1 LTVKSSAKTKQSK
14 VAIKM
19 TQEELDRLMSG
30 DIGESD
36 MEAIDNTNNSSKI
49 SEEEEY
55 ANAEYDLGATKSW
68 PPPPPLKENKV
79 VHQLDDVTKESEEK
93 ATQMFDMLEQISNE
107 QMAAEERMGSIAD
120 TLNSL
125 QDLMRKL
132 SAKFPQIEAF
142 RIESEKIEAALA
154 THEEIMNNLGNI
166 GMNTMSIMD
175 MMQYQDIHRQKI
187 ERVINIMRAL
197 SNYMNKLFEGKID
210 DEKRVS
216 SAKHIHGD
224 STADVVNDDDIEAL
238 IAAFGQK

>member
-1 LTVKSSAKTKQSK
+1 
-14 VAIKM
+14 M
-19 TQEELDRLMSG
+19 TQEELDKLMNGDMDNMSG
-30 DIGESD
+30 GDAGLVDAPIDEESQY
-36 MEAIDNTNNSSKI
+36 SQV
-49 SEEEEY
+49 EY
-55 ANAEYDLGATKSW
+55 ELGATKSW

-107 QMAAEERMGSIAD
+107 QMAAEEKMGNIAD

-125 QDLMRKL
+125 QDLMGKL

-142 RIESEKIEAALA
+142 RTESEKIEAALA
-154 THEEIMNNLGNI
+154 THEEVMNNLGNI

-210 DEKRVS
+210 DEKRVG

-224 STADVVNDDDIEAL
+224 ENNDLVDDDEIEAL
-238 IAAFGQK
+238 IATFGKK

>member
-1 LTVKSSAKTKQSK
+1 
-14 VAIKM
+14 M
-19 TQEELDRLMSG
+19 TQEELDQLMNGDVDVGALDTEGSG
-30 DIGESD
+30 PDVANDDES
-36 MEAIDNTNNSSKI
+36 
-49 SEEEEY
+49 EY
-55 ANAEYDLGATKSW
+55 ANAKYDLGATKSW

-107 QMAAEERMGSIAD
+107 QMAAEEQMAAISDA
-120 TLNSL
+120 LNSTK
-125 QDLMRKL
+125 DLMSKL
-132 SAKFPQIEAF
+132 AVKFPHITAF
-142 RIESEKIEAALA
+142 ASEGEKIDNALA
-154 THEEIMNNLGNI
+154 SYDEVMNAFSNI

-224 STADVVNDDDIEAL
+224 ENNDVVADDDIEAL
-238 IAAFGQK
+238 IAAFGKK

>member
-1 LTVKSSAKTKQSK
+1 
-14 VAIKM
+14 M
-19 TQEELDRLMSG
+19 TQEELDKLMNGDMDDMSG
-30 DIGESD
+30 DDAGSVDAPVDEESQY
-36 MEAIDNTNNSSKI
+36 SQV
-49 SEEEEY
+49 
-55 ANAEYDLGATKSW
+55 EYDLGATKSW

-107 QMAAEERMGSIAD
+107 QMAAEEKMSNIAD

-125 QDLMRKL
+125 RELMGKL

-142 RIESEKIEAALA
+142 RAESEKIEAALA
-154 THEEIMNNLGNI
+154 THEEVMNNLGNI

-224 STADVVNDDDIEAL
+224 ENNDVVGDDDIEAL
-238 IAAFGQK
+238 IAAFGKK

>member
-1 LTVKSSAKTKQSK
+1 
-14 VAIKM
+14 M
-19 TQEELDRLMSG
+19 TQEELDKLMNGDMDDMSG
-30 DIGESD
+30 DDASSVDAPVDEESQY
-36 MEAIDNTNNSSKI
+36 SQV
-49 SEEEEY
+49 
-55 ANAEYDLGATKSW
+55 EYDLGSTKSW

-107 QMAAEERMGSIAD
+107 QMVAEEKMSNIAD

-125 QDLMRKL
+125 RELMGKL

-142 RIESEKIEAALA
+142 RTESEKIEAALA
-154 THEEIMNNLGNI
+154 THEEVMNNLGNI

-224 STADVVNDDDIEAL
+224 ENNDLVGDDDIEAL
-238 IAAFGQK
+238 IAAFGKK

>member
-1 LTVKSSAKTKQSK
+1 
-14 VAIKM
+14 M
-19 TQEELDRLMSG
+19 TQEELDKLMNGDMDDMSG
-30 DIGESD
+30 DDASLVDTPVDEEGQY
-36 MEAIDNTNNSSKI
+36 SKV
-49 SEEEEY
+49 EY
-55 ANAEYDLGATKSW
+55 SLGATKSW

-93 ATQMFDMLEQISNE
+93 ATQIFDMLEQISNE
-107 QMAAEERMGSIAD
+107 QMAVEEKMGNIAD

-125 QDLMRKL
+125 RELMGKL

-142 RIESEKIEAALA
+142 RTESEKIEAALA
-154 THEEIMNNLGNI
+154 SHEEVMNNLGNI

-224 STADVVNDDDIEAL
+224 ENSDLVNDDDIEAL
-238 IAAFGQK
+238 IAAFGKK

>member
-1 LTVKSSAKTKQSK
+1 
-14 VAIKM
+14 M
-19 TQEELDRLMSG
+19 TQEELDKLMNG
-30 DIGESD
+30 DMDD
-36 MEAIDNTNNSSKI
+36 MGGDDTASADAPADEDGQYSQV
-49 SEEEEY
+49 
-55 ANAEYDLGATKSW
+55 EYDLGATKSW

-107 QMAAEERMGSIAD
+107 QMAAEEKMASITE
-120 TLNSL
+120 TLASL
-125 QDLMRKL
+125 KDLMSKL
-132 SAKFPQIEAF
+132 SAKFPQIETF
-142 RIESEKIEAALA
+142 GVEGEKIDSALA
-154 THEEIMNNLGNI
+154 NYEEVMNHLGNI
-166 GMNTMSIMD
+166 GMNCMSAMD

-197 SNYMNKLFEGKID
+197 SNYMNKLFEGKIE

-224 STADVVNDDDIEAL
+224 ENNDVVGDDDIEAL

>member
-1 LTVKSSAKTKQSK
+1 
-14 VAIKM
+14 M

-36 MEAIDNTNNSSKI
+36 MEAAMNTNDSSDIGDDEDYK
-49 SEEEEY
+49 
-55 ANAEYDLGATKSW
+55 NAKYDLGATKSW

-107 QMAAEERMGSIAD
+107 QMAAEEKMGDIAD

-125 QDLMRKL
+125 KELMSKL
-132 SAKFPQIEAF
+132 SAKFPQIETF
-142 RIESEKIEAALA
+142 REQGEKIEAALVS
-154 THEEIMNNLGNI
+154 HEEIVNNLGNI

-224 STADVVNDDDIEAL
+224 DNSDVVGDDDIEAL
-238 IAAFGQK
+238 IAAFGKK

>member
-1 LTVKSSAKTKQSK
+1 
-14 VAIKM
+14 M

-30 DIGESD
+30 DEGEDDTEAGSQQSSYDSD
-36 MEAIDNTNNSSKI
+36 EDKQ
-49 SEEEEY
+49 Y
-55 ANAEYDLGATKSW
+55 ANAQYDLGATKSW
-68 PPPPPLKENKV
+68 PPPPPLTENKV

-93 ATQMFDMLEQISNE
+93 ATQMFDMLELISNE
-107 QMAAEERMGSIAD
+107 QVAAEEQMATMFN

-125 QDLMRKL
+125 KDMMDKL
-132 SAKFPQIEAF
+132 SAKFPQIESF
-142 RIESEKIEAALA
+142 KTQIENIDTALA
-154 THEEIMNNLGNI
+154 ANEAVVNNLGNI

-197 SNYMNKLFEGKID
+197 SNYMNKLFEGKIE

-224 STADVVNDDDIEAL
+224 ENNDVVADDDIEAL

>member
-1 LTVKSSAKTKQSK
+1 
-14 VAIKM
+14 M
-19 TQEELDRLMSG
+19 TQEELDRLMNG
-30 DIGESD
+30 DMD
-36 MEAIDNTNNSSKI
+36 DVADVDTNATDDGSNDDEQYRK
-49 SEEEEY
+49 
-55 ANAEYDLGATKSW
+55 AEYDLGATKSW
-68 PPPPPLKENKV
+68 PPPPPLTENKV

-107 QMAAEERMGSIAD
+107 QMSAEEQMNGIAD
-120 TLNSL
+120 TLNSTKE
-125 QDLMRKL
+125 LMSKL
-132 SAKFPQIEAF
+132 SAKFPQIDAF
-142 RIESEKIEAALA
+142 TAQMSKIDSAIAN
-154 THEEIMNNLGNI
+154 HEEVVNHLGNI

-224 STADVVNDDDIEAL
+224 ENNDVVGDDDIEAL

>member
-1 LTVKSSAKTKQSK
+1 
-14 VAIKM
+14 M

-36 MEAIDNTNNSSKI
+36 IEAIDNTNDSSEI
-49 SEEEEY
+49 SDDEKY

-107 QMAAEERMGSIAD
+107 QMAAEEKMGNIAD

-125 QDLMRKL
+125 RDLMGKL
-132 SAKFPQIEAF
+132 SAKFPQIDAF
-142 RIESEKIEAALA
+142 RAESEKIEAALA

-224 STADVVNDDDIEAL
+224 ENSDVVGDDDIEAL

>member
-1 LTVKSSAKTKQSK
+1 
-14 VAIKM
+14 M

-30 DIGESD
+30 DEGEDDTEAGSQQSSYDSD
-36 MEAIDNTNNSSKI
+36 EDKQ
-49 SEEEEY
+49 Y
-55 ANAEYDLGATKSW
+55 ANAQYDLGATKSW
-68 PPPPPLKENKV
+68 PPPPPLTENKV

-93 ATQMFDMLEQISNE
+93 ATQMFDMLELISNE
-107 QMAAEERMGSIAD
+107 QMAAEEQMSTMSN

-125 QDLMRKL
+125 RDMMDKL
-132 SAKFPQIEAF
+132 SAKFPQIESF
-142 RIESEKIEAALA
+142 KTQIENIDTALA
-154 THEEIMNNLGNI
+154 ANEAVVNNLGNI

-197 SNYMNKLFEGKID
+197 SNYMNKLFEGKIE

-224 STADVVNDDDIEAL
+224 ENNDVVADDDIEAL

>member
-1 LTVKSSAKTKQSK
+1 
-14 VAIKM
+14 M

-30 DIGESD
+30 DMSEGGDDES
-36 MEAIDNTNNSSKI
+36 AASKQD
-49 SEEEEY
+49 SYDEDEDKKY
-55 ANAEYDLGATKSW
+55 ANVEYDLGATKSW
-68 PPPPPLKENKV
+68 PPPPPLTENKV

-107 QMAAEERMGSIAD
+107 QMAAEEQMGGIAD

-125 QDLMRKL
+125 QDMMNKL
-132 SAKFPQIEAF
+132 SVKFPNIEAF
-142 RIESEKIEAALA
+142 KSESEKIDGALA
-154 THEEIMNNLGNI
+154 AHEAVINNLANI
-166 GMNTMSIMD
+166 GMNTMSSMD

-197 SNYMNKLFEGKID
+197 SNYMNKLFEGKIE

-224 STADVVNDDDIEAL
+224 QNNDVVADDDIEAL

>member
-1 LTVKSSAKTKQSK
+1 
-14 VAIKM
+14 M
-19 TQEELDRLMSG
+19 TQEELDKLMNGDMDDMSG
-30 DIGESD
+30 DDASSVDAPVDEESQY
-36 MEAIDNTNNSSKI
+36 SQV
-49 SEEEEY
+49 
-55 ANAEYDLGATKSW
+55 EYDLGATKSW

-107 QMAAEERMGSIAD
+107 QMAAEEKMSNIAD

-125 QDLMRKL
+125 RELMGKL

-142 RIESEKIEAALA
+142 RAESEKIEAALA
-154 THEEIMNNLGNI
+154 THEEVMNNLGNI

-224 STADVVNDDDIEAL
+224 ENNDVVGDDDIEAL
-238 IAAFGQK
+238 IAAFGKK

>member
-1 LTVKSSAKTKQSK
+1 
-14 VAIKM
+14 M
-19 TQEELDRLMSG
+19 TQEELDKLMNG
-30 DIGESD
+30 DMDDIGGDS
-36 MEAIDNTNNSSKI
+36 ANSADAPVDEDSQY
-49 SEEEEY
+49 SEVK
-55 ANAEYDLGATKSW
+55 YDLGATKSW
-68 PPPPPLKENKV
+68 PPPPPLNENKV

-107 QMAAEERMGSIAD
+107 QMAAEEKMASITD

-125 QDLMRKL
+125 KDLMTKL
-132 SAKFPQIEAF
+132 SAKFPQIKTFGA
-142 RIESEKIEAALA
+142 ESEKIDAALA
-154 THEEIMNNLGNI
+154 SHEEVMNNLGNI
-166 GMNTMSIMD
+166 GMTCMSIMD

-224 STADVVNDDDIEAL
+224 ENNDVVGDDEIEAL

>member
-1 LTVKSSAKTKQSK
+1 
-14 VAIKM
+14 M
-19 TQEELDRLMSG
+19 TQEELDELMSG
-30 DIGESD
+30 DMGDKE
-36 MEAIDNTNNSSKI
+36 DNLSLSADKD
-49 SEEEEY
+49 EDEDVQY
-55 ANAEYDLGATKSW
+55 ANVQYDLGATKSW
-68 PPPPPLKENKV
+68 PPPPPLTENKV

-107 QMAAEERMGSIAD
+107 QMAAEEHMSNIAD

-125 QDLMRKL
+125 QDMMNKL
-132 SAKFPQIEAF
+132 SVKFPNIEAF
-142 RIESEKIEAALA
+142 KSESEKIDAALA
-154 THEEIMNNLGNI
+154 ANEAVVNNLGNI

-197 SNYMNKLFEGKID
+197 SNYMNKLFEGKIE

-224 STADVVNDDDIEAL
+224 QNNDVVTDDDIEAL

>member
-1 LTVKSSAKTKQSK
+1 
-14 VAIKM
+14 M
-19 TQEELDRLMSG
+19 TQEELDKLMNG
-30 DIGESD
+30 DMDD
-36 MEAIDNTNNSSKI
+36 MGGDDTASADAPADEDSQYSQV
-49 SEEEEY
+49 
-55 ANAEYDLGATKSW
+55 EYDLGATKSW

-107 QMAAEERMGSIAD
+107 QMAAEEKMASITE
-120 TLNSL
+120 TLASL
-125 QDLMRKL
+125 KDLMSKL
-132 SAKFPQIEAF
+132 SAKFPQIETF
-142 RIESEKIEAALA
+142 GIEGEKIDSALA
-154 THEEIMNNLGNI
+154 NYEEVMNHLGNI
-166 GMNTMSIMD
+166 GMNCMSAMD

-197 SNYMNKLFEGKID
+197 SNYMNKLFEGKIE

-224 STADVVNDDDIEAL
+224 ENNDVVGDDDIEAL

>member
-1 LTVKSSAKTKQSK
+1 
-14 VAIKM
+14 M

-36 MEAIDNTNNSSKI
+36 MEAITDTNDSSEI
-49 SEEEEY
+49 SDDEKY

-107 QMAAEERMGSIAD
+107 QMAAEEKMGNIAD

-125 QDLMRKL
+125 KDLMDKL

-142 RIESEKIEAALA
+142 REQGEKIDAALA
-154 THEEIMNNLGNI
+154 SHEEIVNNLGNI

-224 STADVVNDDDIEAL
+224 ENNDVVGDDDIEAL

>member
-1 LTVKSSAKTKQSK
+1 
-14 VAIKM
+14 M
-19 TQEELDRLMSG
+19 TQEELDQLMNG
-30 DIGESD
+30 DVDVGTLEGTDDDANADDDSR
-36 MEAIDNTNNSSKI
+36 
-49 SEEEEY
+49 Y
-55 ANAEYDLGATKSW
+55 ANAQYDLGATKSW

-107 QMAAEERMGSIAD
+107 QMAAEEQMGAISEA
-120 TLNSL
+120 LNSTK
-125 QDLMRKL
+125 DLMGKL
-132 SAKFPQIEAF
+132 TVKFPHIEAF
-142 RIESEKIEAALA
+142 ATESSKIDEALA
-154 THEEIMNNLGNI
+154 KHDEVMSNLSNI

-210 DEKRVS
+210 DDKRVS

-224 STADVVNDDDIEAL
+224 ENNDVVGDDDIEAL

>member
-1 LTVKSSAKTKQSK
+1 MTVKSSTKTKQTK

-36 MEAIDNTNNSSKI
+36 MDAIDNINDSSKS

-107 QMAAEERMGSIAD
+107 QMAAEEKMGSIAD

-125 QDLMRKL
+125 QDLMGKL
-132 SAKFPQIEAF
+132 SSKFPQIEAF
-142 RIESEKIEAALA
+142 RIESK
-154 THEEIMNNLGNI
+154 
-166 GMNTMSIMD
+166 
-175 MMQYQDIHRQKI
+175 K
-187 ERVINIMRAL
+187 
-197 SNYMNKLFEGKID
+197 
-210 DEKRVS
+210 
-216 SAKHIHGD
+216 
-224 STADVVNDDDIEAL
+224 
-238 IAAFGQK
+238 

>member
-1 LTVKSSAKTKQSK
+1 
-14 VAIKM
+14 M

-30 DIGESD
+30 EDDGGDDSAVSRQTNYD
-36 MEAIDNTNNSSKI
+36 DNEDKQ
-49 SEEEEY
+49 Y
-55 ANAEYDLGATKSW
+55 ANAQYDLGATKSW
-68 PPPPPLKENKV
+68 PPPPPLTENKV

-93 ATQMFDMLEQISNE
+93 ATQMFDMLEQMSNE
-107 QMAAEERMGSIAD
+107 QMAAEEQMGGISD

-125 QDLMRKL
+125 QDMMNKL
-132 SAKFPQIEAF
+132 SLKFPNIDAF
-142 RIESEKIEAALA
+142 KTESEKIDVALA
-154 THEEIMNNLGNI
+154 SHEEIVNHLGNI
-166 GMNTMSIMD
+166 GMNCMSAMD

-197 SNYMNKLFEGKID
+197 SNYMNKLFEGKIE

-224 STADVVNDDDIEAL
+224 ENNDVVADDDIEAL